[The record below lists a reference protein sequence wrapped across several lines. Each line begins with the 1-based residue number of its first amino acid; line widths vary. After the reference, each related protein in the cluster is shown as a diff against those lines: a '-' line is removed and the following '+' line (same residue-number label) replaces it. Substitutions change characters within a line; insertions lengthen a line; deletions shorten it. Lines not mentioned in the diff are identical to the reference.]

1 MKTPWRSG
9 RALAALVLLGC
20 SFVGVE
26 PAAAAIDGERA
37 DGDPLIFDFRDADL
51 RDVLRVMAEASG
63 RSIIVGE
70 DVDTRVTL
78 HFTARD
84 WGEAI
89 AAVVD
94 ASGLA
99 RHDQGGVLRVSTAE
113 ARVAALEEG
122 RRVREAAEQSAP
134 LAMRIFYVRN
144 ADALTLAEGIAGAGG
159 GRERLAGRGLLSD
172 RGFLFVDGSSNA
184 LVVADVADRLEQVA
198 ALVMELDHVPAQIL
212 IESEVVE
219 TSADTARTLGV
230 QWGYRGAF
238 GGRAEPRRS
247 GPDLEGGGI
256 GVGDGFGGVPWIA
269 SFPANIDPAAGSAL
283 GIVWGGVAGRQ
294 SAAVAISALEREG
307 RAKVISRPR
316 VVTLN
321 NAPATIKSL
330 TVIRVKLPS
339 TDTIVRTDG
348 GAAAKPSVATE
359 KIETGIV
366 LVVTPRIAAGA
377 RVVLD
382 LFVKSSQADFSRQVD
397 GIPTETS
404 REATSRL
411 VVEDGETVV
420 LGGIY
425 ATMEDRRDA
434 GVPYLRSIPV
444 LGALFR
450 GRDTAARR
458 EDLLVFIT
466 PRILG
471 NVRPAYGSDAGP
483 G

>member
-1 MKTPWRSG
+1 MK
-9 RALAALVLLGC
+9 ALARCRRSLVPLVLLGC
-20 SFVGVE
+20 SFVWVE
-26 PAAAAIDGERA
+26 PTAAAIDPDHAEA
-37 DGDPLIFDFRDADL
+37 APLIFDFRDADL

-63 RSIIVGE
+63 RSIIVGD
-70 DVDTRVTL
+70 DVDARVTL
-78 HFTARD
+78 HFAARD
-84 WGEAI
+84 WSEAI
-89 AAVVD
+89 AVVVD

-99 RHDQGGVLRVSTAE
+99 RHDEGGVLRVSTAE
-113 ARVAALEEG
+113 TRIAVLEEA
-122 RRVREAAEQSAP
+122 RRIREAAEQSDP
-134 LAMRIFYVRN
+134 LEMRIFYVRN
-144 ADALTLAEGIAGAGG
+144 ADAATLAEGISGAGG
-159 GRERLAGRGLLSD
+159 TRERSAGRGLLSD

-184 LVVADVADRLEQVA
+184 LVVADVPERIERVA
-198 ALVMELDHVPAQIL
+198 ALVTELDHIPAQIL

-219 TSADTARTLGV
+219 TSADTARTLGI

-238 GGRAEPRRS
+238 GGRAEPHRS
-247 GPDLEGGGI
+247 GPDLEGGGF
-256 GVGDGFGGVPWIA
+256 GLGDGLGGVPWIA

-283 GIVWGGVAGRQ
+283 GMVWGGVDGRP
-294 SAAVAISALEREG
+294 SAAVAVSALEREG

-321 NAPATIKSL
+321 NTPATIKSL

-366 LVVTPRIAAGA
+366 LVVTPRIVAGP

-425 ATMEDRRDA
+425 ATVEDRRDS
-434 GVPYLRSIPV
+434 GVPFLRSIPIFGV
-444 LGALFR
+444 LFR
-450 GRDTAARR
+450 GRDTATRR

-471 NVRPAYGSDAGP
+471 NVRPAYDSEAEP